1 MKFRIYIYILM
12 AVIIAI
18 AGFDTIESQA
28 AKKRTKAGT
37 TQTSSGKSKK
47 RTTKRKK
54 RKSRKKRYT
63 RRVTKPTAPKPEQP
77 SNDSLTLAVNERLLQ
92 WIPEN

>member
-28 AKKRTKAGT
+28 ASAN
-37 TQTSSGKSKK
+37 QE
-47 RTTKRKK
+47 RKD
-54 RKSRKKRYT
+54 T
-63 RRVTKPTAPKPEQP
+63 PE
-77 SNDSLTLAVNERLLQ
+77 E
-92 WIPEN
+92 

>member
-37 TQTSSGKSKK
+37 TQTSSRKSKK
-47 RTTKRKK
+47 NAQPKGKSANQERKD
-54 RKSRKKRYT
+54 T
-63 RRVTKPTAPKPEQP
+63 PE
-77 SNDSLTLAVNERLLQ
+77 E
-92 WIPEN
+92 

>member
-37 TQTSSGKSKK
+37 TQTSSRKSKK
-47 RTTKRKK
+47 NAKPKGKSANQERKDTPEELQSPRRQSLNNPPTT
-54 RKSRKKRYT
+54 
-63 RRVTKPTAPKPEQP
+63 
-77 SNDSLTLAVNERLLQ
+77 L
-92 WIPEN
+92 